1 VGLET
6 SLAAMVTV
14 LDPDSPVEWLG
25 LIEKMSTAPARVLGL
40 RAGRLAPGEPAD
52 IAVID
57 PVATWT
63 VRPGRFLSKG
73 RATPFAGM
81 ELRSRV
87 WATLVGGRFAYRE
100 GEVLGQA
107 G

>member
-1 VGLET
+1 MIV
-6 SLAAMVTV
+6 
-14 LDPDSPVEWLG
+14 
-25 LIEKMSTAPARVLGL
+25 
-40 RAGRLAPGEPAD
+40 
-52 IAVID
+52 D

-63 VRPGRFLSKG
+63 VRPGRFRSKG

-81 ELRSRV
+81 QLRSRV

-100 GEVLGQA
+100 GEVLARA